1 MSKNI
6 SHDDVFSVPSPAGS
20 AATED
25 EGQRYESD
33 TSASELSDKYPAG
46 HQRNV
51 TEKRPHGRTASDTK
65 RQRRSVSLDVRLTV
79 AEREAI
85 RHRAQILGVKPSVW
99 GRGVLLDA
107 LDRRGKRVTQL
118 EQSVGPSVVPEIANA
133 VEQLRRVGVNL
144 NQALRRGAAV
154 DKFLLCQIQGAVDE
168 VRGQLG
174 DETRL

>member
-1 MSKNI
+1 MTRESSDRK
-6 SHDDVFSVPSPAGS
+6 VFALPSPAGS
-20 AATED
+20 EATED

-51 TEKRPHGRTASDTK
+51 TEKRPHSRTASDTK

-85 RHRAQILGVKPSVW
+85 RRRAQILGVKPSVW

-107 LDRRGKRVTQL
+107 LDQRGNRIQQL
-118 EQSVGPSVVPEIANA
+118 EQSACPPVMPGLANT

-154 DKFLLCQIQGAVDE
+154 DEFLLRQIQEAVDE